1 MPEKIDPIG
10 IADLIIRKITDAGG
24 MSEQEK
30 QEFENWLSLSE
41 ENKDYGYSCP
51 QESHIPIST
60 GYAG

>member
-41 ENKDYGYSCP
+41 ENRDLWLQLS
-51 QESHIPIST
+51 
-60 GYAG
+60 AGKS